1 MRPLLLAPSLR
12 RRHRPADGHRLGC
25 VSAAAAAAAA
35 RRPPDGVQ
43 RPDGDGEGRPPAALL
58 RHQSPGA
65 GRPHRHQADRLVA
78 EQGEVTLALAVLL
91 AL

>member
-1 MRPLLLAPSLR
+1 M
-12 RRHRPADGHRLGC
+12 LGR
-25 VSAAAAAAAA
+25 VTVANA

-65 GRPHRHQADRLVA
+65 GRPHRHQADRVVA
-78 EQGEVTLALAVLL
+78 KQGEVTLARVVPGRSY
-91 AL
+91 ALIPGS